1 MGFSTFVK
9 TKYKQ
14 TNSILNQ
21 ISLIFIILGIGF
33 LMLNSINKNNFTD
46 NTSTD
51 NIFKCKISNTNENLL
66 PVESLNT
73 TFSISIID
81 YSTDVFKTAL
91 TKNSIPALLNPKYD
105 DFSKSSNCLSD
116 DELAVVIVN
125 DSTVLV
131 FPLKIL
137 RYHIAIN
144 TYINDQP
151 ILISYSPLA
160 DHIEV
165 FSRNYKNSILEFGVS
180 GSLYKNADLLY
191 DLSSESL
198 WSQFN
203 GKALIGNYTGATLEK
218 LTYKIFNIGE
228 IHSIYSDFKIL
239 SFDTGYMRNY
249 DIDTFVSYKTDGN
262 VIGTI
267 KNSQTDFE
275 NKDIVLGFNIDN
287 TQYALL
293 ESSITDNIEYYSE
306 GVRNFE
312 ISKFNGEYLINIITS
327 TGKTRINDYTTAYA
341 FVWYDF
347 FPLTKK
353 LH

>member
-1 MGFSTFVK
+1 M
-9 TKYKQ
+9 
-14 TNSILNQ
+14 
-21 ISLIFIILGIGF
+21 SLIFIILGVGF
-33 LMLNSINKNNFTD
+33 LMLNSINRNH
-46 NTSTD
+46 STD
-51 NIFKCKISNTNENLL
+51 NISTDNTFKCKLSNTNENLL
-66 PVESLNT
+66 PIENLKT

-81 YSTDVFKTAL
+81 YSTEVFKTAL
-91 TKNSIPALLNPKYD
+91 IKNSIPALFNPKFD
-105 DFSKSSNCLSD
+105 DFSQSSNCLLD
-116 DELAVVIVN
+116 NELAIVMVK

-144 TYINDQP
+144 TYINDLP
-151 ILISYSPLA
+151 ILVSYSPLA
-160 DHIEV
+160 DHLEV

-180 GSLYKNADLLY
+180 GSLYKNTDLLY

-218 LTYKIFNIGE
+218 LPYKLFNIGE
-228 IHSIYSDFKIL
+228 IRNIYSNFKIL

-249 DIDTFVSYKTDGN
+249 DIDTFDEYKADDN
-262 VIGTI
+262 IIGTI
-267 KNSQTDFE
+267 KNTQTAFK
-275 NKDIVLGFNIDN
+275 NKDIILGFNIDN

-293 ESSITDNIEYYSE
+293 ESSITDNIEYYSDE
-306 GVRNFE
+306 VHNFE
-312 ISKFNGEYLINIITS
+312 ISKNKGEYLINSISKSGVT
-327 TGKTRINDYTTAYA
+327 KINDFTTTYT